1 MHKYLTSPILISVDT
16 VVEASKGLKESVT
29 ANYKSTKSEKMVSLK
44 QSAKVFKKIAEK
56 KAQEVADK
64 KPKNN
69 DIKTYNKEPQ

>member
-29 ANYKSTKSEKMVSLK
+29 ANSKSTKSEIMVSLK